1 MPKYA
6 GLKKKKMAVVM
17 SNALQGN
24 GIFCIS
30 LLYVTTR
37 QRGNKHLRDG
47 VVCGLLCT
55 QSQNHPRI
63 ISLWI
68 VCIVFLSL
76 QTARQLILGLFFTSC
91 FLGQTYLLFSPP
103 RDGN

>member
-30 LLYVTTR
+30 LLYVATR